1 MVMEQ
6 YKSEEVIDTPTKPIT
21 ASSETKHIQSV
32 ESMVKQLQDTV
43 GIQQQEIFRLKRDIG
58 RLKGEISDIISV
70 LKNRG

>member
-1 MVMEQ
+1 MEQ

-21 ASSETKHIQSV
+21 ASSEKKHIQSV

-43 GIQQQEIFRLKRDIG
+43 GIQQQEIFRLRRDIG